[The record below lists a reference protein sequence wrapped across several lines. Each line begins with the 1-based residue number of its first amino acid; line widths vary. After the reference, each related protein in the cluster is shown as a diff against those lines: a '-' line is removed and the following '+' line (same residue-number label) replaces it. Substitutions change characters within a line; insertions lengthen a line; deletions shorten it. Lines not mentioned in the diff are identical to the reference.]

1 MARQADSGLALSL
14 AILCFSLYGKDVA
27 GLKTLLTE
35 RFAKTQFMGETKVL
49 ALAIL
54 ALGDGA
60 RHFRV

>member
-1 MARQADSGLALSL
+1 LALSL
-14 AILCFSLYGKDVA
+14 SILCFSLYGKDVT

-35 RFAKTQFMGETKVL
+35 RFAKTQFMGEPKVL
-49 ALAIL
+49 ALAVL